1 MTKFRGLYM
10 TTSPL
15 VLDCMQH
22 SAKSQIPPLPRTL
35 NCAPGHAP
43 RVLIERKDDTRG
55 NRSQPGTLG
64 VLDLGCA
71 GFRELSFHE
80 VG

>member
-1 MTKFRGLYM
+1 MTRLMGLYIP
-10 TTSPL
+10 TSPL

-22 SAKSQIPPLPRTL
+22 SAKSQIPPASENAQLCARARTVGI
-35 NCAPGHAP
+35 NG
-43 RVLIERKDDTRG
+43 KDDTRG
-55 NRSQPGTLG
+55 SRSQPGTLG